1 MKDRL
6 RHIAWWQR
14 APAAVLL
21 GAVVYAL
28 SVDGALSVVVGVS
41 AVLASL
47 AAIAQVLLQG
57 RNPFEPRPKPHVT
70 FAPVDGDETT
80 SLTFRATLRP
90 VDLDAVVED
99 AEATARVL
107 GSSTGLVAM
116 SQYAK
121 PTKADHDK
129 FEKALAAYT
138 DDVRAWARAG
148 EAWLYARATVLVA
161 NVIHHNPTSVDAL
174 EAGIYI
180 FLPPGSEEYEE
191 TDPPEAPERPTF
203 PRRRAGF
210 IDPVHDAGMPSHRNP
225 LVGLRANLHRVESIT
240 AYSPDAPSYE
250 TMRDGTLEVFYG
262 RWPIRHREDEVAGEP
277 FSVSLPVGEHKVR
290 WEVRATNLPH
300 HATGTWT
307 LSVQVEQAGEPIK
320 TVRRLE
326 AALRG
331 EPEDTVDRATRL
343 RKRLQ

>member
-161 NVIHHNPTSVDAL
+161 NVT
-174 EAGIYI
+174 
-180 FLPPGSEEYEE
+180 
-191 TDPPEAPERPTF
+191 
-203 PRRRAGF
+203 
-210 IDPVHDAGMPSHRNP
+210 
-225 LVGLRANLHRVESIT
+225 
-240 AYSPDAPSYE
+240 
-250 TMRDGTLEVFYG
+250 
-262 RWPIRHREDEVAGEP
+262 
-277 FSVSLPVGEHKVR
+277 
-290 WEVRATNLPH
+290 
-300 HATGTWT
+300 
-307 LSVQVEQAGEPIK
+307 
-320 TVRRLE
+320 
-326 AALRG
+326 
-331 EPEDTVDRATRL
+331 
-343 RKRLQ
+343 